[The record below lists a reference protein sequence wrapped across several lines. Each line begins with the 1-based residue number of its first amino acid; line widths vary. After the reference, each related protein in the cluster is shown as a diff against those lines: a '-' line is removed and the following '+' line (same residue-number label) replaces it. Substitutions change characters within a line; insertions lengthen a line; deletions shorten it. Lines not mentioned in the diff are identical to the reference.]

1 MMKLFLNAASFVSM
15 AMILTGCQFGYKDV
29 ALEEV
34 QTVITEHGQTVTI
47 TEAGYVAYR
56 EIIERSPNVK
66 AVTRM
71 TDMPAGRKLS
81 KFSVSPNGETLV
93 YQASETKKGVKC
105 MNLWMIP
112 TTGGT
117 GMTRL
122 TTGRYIDSDP
132 AFDPTGKSVYFASN
146 RISRVPKLWRI
157 RTNGAGGITRITQGD
172 FPDRAP
178 SISLGADQVYY
189 ASKPEN
195 AEDWQLWRV
204 ESNGSLPTQLREGS
218 RPMVSPD
225 GKRMLYTWT
234 DTDTDK
240 RQIWMMDVDGTN
252 QTQMSAGRRFEEI
265 EASWSHDGKRIAF
278 STDSAKDSNGVRNSD
293 IWMMDSDG
301 SNLTQLTTNGSTD
314 RKPQFSADGKF
325 IYFLSNRGF
334 DWNIWR
340 MEIADADAAAEPDVK
355 VDTGTDVEVDVKL
368 SESDSES
375 ETATDVGAA
384 AADEGK
390 LSKAE

>member
-1 MMKLFLNAASFVSM
+1 MRRFLNSAIAVSM
-15 AMILTGCQFGYKDV
+15 VAIFTGCHFGYKDV

-34 QTVITEHGQTVTI
+34 TTVITEHGQTVTI

-66 AVTRM
+66 SVTRM
-71 TDMPAGRKLS
+71 TNMTDARKLS
-81 KFSVSPNGETLV
+81 EFSVSPDGKSLV
-93 YQASETKKGVKC
+93 YQASETNKGVKC
-105 MNLWMIP
+105 MNLWKIP

-117 GMTRL
+117 GRTRL

-132 AFDPTGKSVYFASN
+132 AYDPTGENVYFASN

-157 RTNGAGGITRITQGD
+157 RASGAGGITRVTQGD

-178 SISLGADQVYY
+178 SVSLGANQVYY
-189 ASKPEN
+189 ASMPYN
-195 AEDWQLWRV
+195 AQDWQLWRI
-204 ESNGSLPTQLREGS
+204 ESNGSLPTQLREGR

-234 DTDTDK
+234 DTDTGLRK
-240 RQIWMMDVDGTN
+240 IWMMDVDGTN
-252 QTQMSAGRRFEEI
+252 QTQLTAGERFEEI
-265 EASWSHDGKRIAF
+265 EASWSPDGKRIAF

-301 SNLTQLTTNGSTD
+301 TNHTQLTTNGSTD
-314 RKPQFSADGKF
+314 RQPQFSADGKF

-340 MEIADADAAAEPDVK
+340 MEIADADAEGEAGA
-355 VDTGTDVEVDVKL
+355 
-368 SESDSES
+368 ES
-375 ETATDVGAA
+375 ETE
-384 AADEGK
+384 ADEKVDVETDPAAVPEEK
-390 LSKAE
+390 LSKAN